1 MPAYLLLVVAV
12 LSRVVP
18 HAALP
23 NFTAVGGSLL
33 YFGARRKW
41 REMVVPMAVLVA
53 ADFYLTMFVYHYGFR
68 WQDYL
73 PTWAWYAAAMVLGRI
88 LLRRRTSLPRF
99 ATAVI
104 LGPTSFFLITNFA
117 AWLGNIA
124 RYPQNFGGLMMSYAE
139 GIPFYRN
146 DLVSTTIFA
155 GLAFGVPVLVRRMR
169 ASRLAQTA

>member
-1 MPAYLLLVVAV
+1 MPASLLLIVAV

-53 ADFYLTMFVYHYGFR
+53 TDFYLTLFVYHYALR

-73 PTWAWYAAAMVLGRI
+73 PQWTWYAAAMVLGRI
-88 LLRRRTSLPRF
+88 LLRTRTTFPRF

-117 AWLGNIA
+117 AWLGNI
-124 RYPQNFGGLMMSYAE
+124 RYPQNFSGLMMSYVA

-146 DLVSTTIFA
+146 DFLSTTIVA